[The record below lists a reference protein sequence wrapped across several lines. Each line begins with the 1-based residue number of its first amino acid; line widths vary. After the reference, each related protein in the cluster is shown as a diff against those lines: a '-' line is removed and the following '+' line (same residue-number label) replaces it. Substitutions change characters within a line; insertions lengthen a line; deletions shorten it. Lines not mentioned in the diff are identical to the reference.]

1 MNASL
6 MQTGQMPQATRMF
19 AEAQEAAEAIARQ
32 LPANAQVV
40 GELAGRLRAQPPR
53 FIVTCARGSSDHAAT
68 FAKYLFETQL
78 GLVTA
83 SASPSIGSVYAV
95 TPRLEDAL
103 FIAISQSGRSPDL
116 LRNAELARASGACVV
131 ALVNAPDSPLGEIA
145 DHLIP
150 LRAGPETSVAA
161 TKSYLC
167 SLSALLQVAAAWSE
181 DAALAAAL
189 DRLPRALREAWN
201 CDWSEMSEGLADAR
215 DLFVVGRGLGLAAA
229 QEAALKLKETCGLH
243 AEAFSSAEVM
253 HGPMAIVGPEFP
265 VLAFVQDDGSAEST
279 LQIAGKF
286 RERGARVW
294 LAQPDARG
302 EHHLPLPASPHPAC
316 TPLLT
321 VNAFYRA
328 ANALAMARGHDPD
341 VPPYLNKVTETL

>member
-1 MNASL
+1 MSEP
-6 MQTGQMPQATRMF
+6 MQQSGRAPQDTRMF

-32 LPANAQVV
+32 LLVNAQAV
-40 GELAGRLRAQPPR
+40 GELAERLRAQPPR

-68 FAKYLFETQL
+68 FGKYLFETQL

-95 TPRLEDAL
+95 EPQLRDAL

-131 ALVNAPDSPLGEIA
+131 ALVNVPDSPLGALA
-145 DHLIP
+145 DHVIP

-167 SLSALLQVAAAWSE
+167 SLSALLQLAASWSE
-181 DAALAAAL
+181 DAELATALEH
-189 DRLPRALREAWN
+189 LPDALRASWK
-201 CDWSEMSEGLADAR
+201 CDWSAWSEELVDAR

-253 HGPMAIVGPEFP
+253 HGPMAIVGPGFP
-265 VLAFVQDDGSAEST
+265 VLALVQDDESAEST
-279 LQIAGKF
+279 LQIARTF
-286 RERGARVW
+286 RERGAHVW
-294 LAQPDARG
+294 LAQPGVRG
-302 EHHLPLPASPHPAC
+302 EHHLPLPQSPHPAC

-328 ANALAMARGHDPD
+328 ANALALARGHDPD
-341 VPPYLNKVTETL
+341 VPPWLNKVTETL

>member
-1 MNASL
+1 MS
-6 MQTGQMPQATRMF
+6 TPMPQSARASHSTRMF
-19 AEAQEAAEAIARQ
+19 AEARDAAEAIARQ
-32 LPANAQVV
+32 LPANAQAI
-40 GELAGRLRAQPPR
+40 GELAERLRAQPPR

-95 TPRLEDAL
+95 QSHLQDAL
-103 FIAISQSGRSPDL
+103 FIVISQSGRSPDL
-116 LRNAELARASGACVV
+116 LRNTELARASGACVI
-131 ALVNAPDSPLGEIA
+131 ALVNAPDSPLA
-145 DHLIP
+145 SLANHVIP

-167 SLSALLQVAAAWSE
+167 SLSALLQLAAAWSE
-181 DAALAAAL
+181 DAPLASALEQ
-189 DRLPRALREAWN
+189 LPDALRASWN
-201 CDWSEMSEGLADAR
+201 CDWSPLAEGLQDAR

-253 HGPMAIVGPEFP
+253 HGPMAIVGPGFP
-265 VLAFVQDDGSAEST
+265 VLALVQDDESAEST
-279 LQIAGKF
+279 LQIARKF

-294 LAQPDARG
+294 LAQPGVRG
-302 EHHLPLPASPHPAC
+302 EHHLPLPPSPHPAC

-328 ANALAMARGHDPD
+328 ANALALARGHDPD
-341 VPPYLNKVTETL
+341 VPPWLNKVTETL

>member
-1 MNASL
+1 MTQPARV
-6 MQTGQMPQATRMF
+6 PEATRMF
-19 AEAQEAAEAIARQ
+19 AEAQEAADAIARQ
-32 LPANAQVV
+32 LPANARLVD
-40 GELAGRLRAQPPR
+40 ELAERLRTRPPR

-83 SASPSIGSVYAV
+83 SASPSVGSVYEV
-95 TPRLEDAL
+95 EPKLGDAL
-103 FIAISQSGRSPDL
+103 FIVISQSGRSPDL

-131 ALVNAPDSPLGEIA
+131 ALVNAPDSPLAAIA
-145 DHLIP
+145 DHVVP
-150 LRAGPETSVAA
+150 LHAGPETSVAA

-167 SLSALLQVAAAWSE
+167 SLSALLQMAAAWST

-189 DRLPRALREAWN
+189 EDLPGALRASRD
-201 CDWSEMSEGLADAR
+201 CDWSALVDGLRDAR

-253 HGPMAIVGPEFP
+253 HGPMAIVGPDFP
-265 VLAFVQDDGSAEST
+265 VLVFAQDDGSAEST
-279 LQIAGKF
+279 LRIAKGF
-286 RERGARVW
+286 GERGARVW
-294 LAQPDARG
+294 LAQPGARG
-302 EHHLPLPASPHPAC
+302 GHNLPLPLSPHPAC

-328 ANALAMARGHDPD
+328 ANSLALARGHDPD

>member
-1 MNASL
+1 MPQSARA
-6 MQTGQMPQATRMF
+6 PQATRMF
-19 AEAQEAAEAIARQ
+19 AEAQEAAGAIARQ
-32 LPANAQVV
+32 LPANTHSID
-40 GELAGRLRAQPPR
+40 ELAKRLRTQPPR

-68 FAKYLFETQL
+68 VAKYLFETQL

-83 SASPSIGSVYAV
+83 SASPSVGSVYAV
-95 TPRLEDAL
+95 EPHLRDAL
-103 FIAISQSGRSPDL
+103 FIVISQSGRSPDL

-131 ALVNAPDSPLGEIA
+131 ALVNAPDSPLAAIA
-145 DHLIP
+145 DQVIP

-167 SLSALLQVAAAWSE
+167 SLSALLQLAAAWSN
-181 DAALAAAL
+181 DAELAGALE
-189 DRLPRALREAWN
+189 RLPEALRDAWN
-201 CDWSEMSEGLADAR
+201 CDWSAMSEGLTDAR
-215 DLFVVGRGLGLAAA
+215 NLFVVGRGPGLAAA

-253 HGPMAIVGPEFP
+253 HGPMAIVGSDFP
-265 VLAFVQDDGSAEST
+265 VLVFVQDDESAGST
-279 LQIAGKF
+279 LRVAQQF

-294 LAQPDARG
+294 LARPGARG

-328 ANALAMARGHDPD
+328 ANALALARGHDPD
-341 VPPYLNKVTETL
+341 VPPWLNKVTETL

>member
-1 MNASL
+1 MSAP
-6 MQTGQMPQATRMF
+6 MPQATRMF
-19 AEAQEAAEAIARQ
+19 VEAQEAAAAVARQ
-32 LPANAQVV
+32 LQANAQVIAD
-40 GELAGRLRAQPPR
+40 LAQRLRARPPR

-95 TPRLEDAL
+95 QPHLRDAL
-103 FIAISQSGRSPDL
+103 FIVISQSGRSPDL

-131 ALVNAPDSPLGEIA
+131 ALVNVPDSPLGSLA
-145 DHLIP
+145 DHVIP
-150 LRAGPETSVAA
+150 LHAGPETSVAA

-167 SLSALLQVAAAWSE
+167 SLSALLHLTAAWSE
-181 DAALAAAL
+181 DAALASAL
-189 DRLPRALREAWN
+189 ESLPDALHASWD
-201 CDWSEMSEGLADAR
+201 CDWSALGGGLADAH

-253 HGPMAIVGPEFP
+253 HGPMAIVGPGFP
-265 VLAFVQDDGSAEST
+265 VLAFVQDDESGEST
-279 LQIAGKF
+279 LQIAQKF

-294 LAQPDARG
+294 RAQPGLGD
-302 EHHLPLPASPHPAC
+302 EHHLPLPKSPHPAC

-328 ANALAMARGHDPD
+328 ANALALARGHDPD
-341 VPPYLNKVTETL
+341 VPPWLNKVTETL